1 MPLLRSLPENASLAD
16 LRSLF
21 ADLTDKLRP
30 YAEHLMR
37 GPSPFTP
44 AERELIAA
52 YVSGINSCRYCHGVH
67 SQVARAFGVEESVFA
82 DLMRDADG
90 ASVDPRLKPILRYV
104 RKLTEAPSRMVAADA
119 EAVFQAGWSDE
130 ALFHAVAVCAYFN
143 QMNRLVE
150 GTGIVGTHEE
160 YRQASDR
167 LAHAGYRSGGGPR
180 P

>member
-1 MPLLRSLPENASLAD
+1 MPLLRSLPKNASFVD
-16 LRSLF
+16 LRNLF
-21 ADLTDKLRP
+21 ADLRDKLRP

-82 DLMRDADG
+82 DLMRDADA
-90 ASVDPRLKPILRYV
+90 ASIDDRLKPILLYFCT
-104 RKLTEAPSRMVAADA
+104 LTETPSRMVRADA
-119 EAVFQAGWSDE
+119 DAVFRAGWSDE

-150 GTGIVGTHEE
+150 GAGIV
-160 YRQASDR
+160 
-167 LAHAGYRSGGGPR
+167 
-180 P
+180 

>member
-16 LRSLF
+16 LRSLS

-37 GPSPFTP
+37 GPSP
-44 AERELIAA
+44 
-52 YVSGINSCRYCHGVH
+52 
-67 SQVARAFGVEESVFA
+67 
-82 DLMRDADG
+82 
-90 ASVDPRLKPILRYV
+90 
-104 RKLTEAPSRMVAADA
+104 VAADA

-180 P
+180 PRIDRGEMGRASAARPPRPPQCMT